1 MKILS
6 AILVSLFLCLTL
18 FSGEWYDNYRTARAD
33 AVKQKKKLL
42 IFFSGSD
49 WCEPGRQLDRDLFK
63 TSEFKRVADEKYVLY
78 NADFPKYSRLG
89 SEKEERNRQLAA
101 RYGISRFPAVIVVEP
116 GGGGLLARQVGFQE
130 ITPKEFLKKLEATAA
145 TAGKSL

>member
-1 MKILS
+1 MKFRS
-6 AILVSLFLCLTL
+6 AILLVFFFGFAV

-33 AVKQKKKLL
+33 AIKEKKKIL

-49 WCEPGRQLDRDLFK
+49 WNEPGRRLERDLFK
-63 TSEFKRVADEKYVLY
+63 TSEFKRLAAQKYVLY

-89 SEKEERNRQLAA
+89 QEKEDRNRQLAA
-101 RYGISRFPAVIVVEP
+101 RYGVYRFPAVVIVEP
-116 GGGGLLARQVGFQE
+116 GGGGLLAKQVGFQE
-130 ITPKEFLKKLEATAA
+130 VTPKEFFRKLEATAA